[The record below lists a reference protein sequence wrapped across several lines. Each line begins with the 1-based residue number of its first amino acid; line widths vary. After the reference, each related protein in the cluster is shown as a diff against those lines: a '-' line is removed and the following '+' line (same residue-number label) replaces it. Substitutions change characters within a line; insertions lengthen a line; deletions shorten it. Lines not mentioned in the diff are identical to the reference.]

1 MNNNWETLRSM
12 LLEQLEDIRHKRSSS
27 GNYSTCSK
35 CYNEVLK
42 VMDAIDNNT
51 QNLLHP
57 FNCVWKTNEEM
68 EEIKNESNDYV
79 YTLQGY
85 QHPNAW
91 NGEAGEL
98 YPKLVKTQ
106 NKK

>member
-1 MNNNWETLRSM
+1 MNNNWKTLRNM
-12 LLEQLEDIRHKRSSS
+12 LLEQLEDIRHKRGSS

-57 FNCVWKTNEEM
+57 FNCVWKTDEEM
-68 EEIKNESNDYV
+68 EEIKNESNGYV
-79 YTLQGY
+79 YSLQGH

-91 NGEAGEL
+91 YCENGIPLPALLCGHPL
-98 YPKLVKTQ
+98 
-106 NKK
+106 

>member
-1 MNNNWETLRSM
+1 MNNNWKTLRNM
-12 LLEQLEDIRHKRSSS
+12 LLEQLEDISHKRGSS
-27 GNYSTCSK
+27 GNYSTYSK

-42 VMDAIDNNT
+42 VMDAIDTNT

-57 FNCVWKTNEEM
+57 FNCVWKTDEEI
-68 EEIKNESNDYV
+68 EEIKNESYEYV
-79 YTLQGY
+79 YTSEGY
-85 QHPNAW
+85 HHPNSWYA
-91 NGEAGEL
+91 EDGEL